1 MSKEGQYSESIREQ
15 NMKNDNSNSDD
26 PNIIPEVLEN
36 TQKIRELNDRLRKTE
51 SGGIVLMTN
60 GIAALGMP
68 AVTAIFQAVAE
79 FDGFDTNNDPWGE
92 HDCASLTVDGVRVM
106 WKIDYYDRDRQFHSP
121 DPSDPKVTVRVLT
134 VMRSDEY

>member
-1 MSKEGQYSESIREQ
+1 MSKEGQYSDSTKEQ
-15 NMKNDNSNSDD
+15 NMKTVNSNVND
-26 PNIIPEVLEN
+26 PNTIPEDLEN

-51 SGGIVLMTN
+51 SGGVVQMTN

-68 AVTAIFQAVAE
+68 AVTAIFQATAE
-79 FDGFDTNNDPWGE
+79 FDNFNANNDPWGE
-92 HDCASLTVDGVRVM
+92 HDCASLTVDGVRVL
-106 WKIDYYDRDRQFHSP
+106 WKIDYYDRDRQLHSP